1 MEGSTCLATN
11 VLIKS
16 YTQGVKI
23 ATICLLSVQVKDN
36 LPVLPDLHGLPPRNV
51 RKQVGGKAMAVV
63 ARQVTKYSYWI
74 FNEDLFL
81 INNTDK

>member
-1 MEGSTCLATN
+1 M
-11 VLIKS
+11 LIKS

-74 FNEDLFL
+74 YNDDLFL
-81 INNTDK
+81 TNNTDKYLSI